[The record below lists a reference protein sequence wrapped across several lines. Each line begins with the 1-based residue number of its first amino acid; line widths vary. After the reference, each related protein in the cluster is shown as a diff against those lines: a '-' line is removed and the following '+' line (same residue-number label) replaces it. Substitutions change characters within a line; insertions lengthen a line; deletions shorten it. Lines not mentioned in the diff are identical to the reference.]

1 MKDWTL
7 LDTAAA
13 VECLHAGHVIA
24 YPTEAVFG
32 LGCDPSNEG
41 AVRKLLR
48 LKGRHESAG
57 LVLIASDF
65 SQLKAWIAKV
75 DKSLI
80 NRAMQTWPGP
90 VTWLFPRAACV
101 PDYVAGTHSTVA
113 VRIDNG
119 SIDDDGCREI
129 HNDPPSFIRSRVE
142 SSLFSLMPSTLWVSL
157 RRPTRRPLQPN
168 GPHPHKRHILNGRN
182 KNSSCEVPVTPD
194 RW

>member
-1 MKDWTL
+1 MRDWTL
-7 LDTAAA
+7 LDTATA

-75 DKSLI
+75 ENSLI

-113 VRIDNG
+113 VRITAHGPSRALCEAFG
-119 SIDDDGCREI
+119 SALISTSANHTSARPARTAAEVHDYFGSGLAGILEGELGGGEKPSEI
-129 HNDPPSFIRSRVE
+129 RDLVSGNIIR
-142 SSLFSLMPSTLWVSL
+142 
-157 RRPTRRPLQPN
+157 Q
-168 GPHPHKRHILNGRN
+168 G
-182 KNSSCEVPVTPD
+182 
-194 RW
+194 